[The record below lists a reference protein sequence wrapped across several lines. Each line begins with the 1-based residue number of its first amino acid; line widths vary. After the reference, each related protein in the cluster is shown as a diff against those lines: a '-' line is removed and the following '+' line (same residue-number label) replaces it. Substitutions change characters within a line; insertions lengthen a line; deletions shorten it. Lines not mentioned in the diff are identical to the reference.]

1 MPPSYSIEGIENRLA
16 RHAQKFDALLGT
28 IPAKLYLP
36 DGGVS
41 EGPEAAKSKQP
52 QHPSWKRLGSE
63 EAKEKA
69 KAAKRAKLDPE
80 NHRSVLEIQ
89 EQLIREEKATSLP
102 DTNTTPPVT
111 VLTKSKP
118 KSSLNGP
125 DDSSDQGEGTNDTAS
140 DLSLDQFGR
149 PLPDFSND
157 MSDDEEEEEEEEK
170 KKKKKTGKSGAKAI
184 PMAKGGPAC
193 PMNSASTEELQ
204 AKVKARIAELQ
215 ASRGGSAKGPKD
227 RARLAEQRK
236 KRKES
241 RKEAARLAREK
252 AASGGKRVETI
263 LTEEGDGKRNGT
275 SKPGVKDAR
284 TIREDGIMSYGKVL
298 LDGETSKTH
307 KTQAVH
313 ALKKLEEKKE
323 KTAALMSKNPEK
335 AAQVLEKERWRKAIS
350 MAEGEKPKDDEA
362 LLKRAIKRAEGEKRK
377 SSKEWNERKKTISLA
392 QKKKAEKRNEN
403 IKARIEEVK
412 ARKMNGGKKVKKP
425 AASAKK
431 ARPGFEG
438 KSAGKASGGSGGSGK
453 SKGKGKGRK

>member
-16 RHAQKFDALLGT
+16 RHAQRFDALLGT

-36 DGGVS
+36 DGGATEDS
-41 EGPEAAKSKQP
+41 EAKKSKQP
-52 QHPSWKRLGSE
+52 QYPSWKRVGSE

-80 NHRSVLEIQ
+80 NHRTILEIQ
-89 EQLIREEKATSLP
+89 QQKVQESKASSDHAP
-102 DTNTTPPVT
+102 AT
-111 VLTKSKP
+111 VLSKGKSKG
-118 KSSLNGP
+118 KRSNGS
-125 DDSSDQGEGTNDTAS
+125 DESSDQGGADDTAS

-149 PLPDFSND
+149 PLPDFSD
-157 MSDDEEEEEEEEK
+157 TMSDDEDRE
-170 KKKKKTGKSGAKAI
+170 GQS
-184 PMAKGGPAC
+184 GPAC
-193 PMNSASTEELQ
+193 PMASASTDELQ

-215 ASRGGSAKGPKD
+215 ASRGGSAKGVKD

-263 LTEEGDGKRNGT
+263 LSEETNGKRGVS

-298 LDGETSKTH
+298 LDGEVTKAR

-335 AAQVLEKERWRKAIS
+335 ASQVLEKERWRKAVA

-362 LLKRAIKRAEGEKRK
+362 LLRRAIKRTEGEKRK
-377 SSKEWNERKKTISLA
+377 SSKEWSDRKKTISMA
-392 QKKKAEKRNEN
+392 QKKKADKRNEN
-403 IKARIEEVK
+403 IKARIDEVK

-425 AASAKK
+425 AGASKK

-438 KSAGKASGGSGGSGK
+438 KNTGKSGGPAKSK
-453 SKGKGKGRK
+453 SKGRK